1 MAAIICSGIM
11 LKKTR
16 RFAGDPAPFVMELPA
31 YHMPT
36 LGNVLRSM
44 WERGWS
50 FIKKA
55 GTIILLSTIFVWF
68 TTYFGWVDGQFQM
81 LSEEQ
86 IDGSILAK
94 IGNAIAWIFA
104 PLGWGNWEA
113 VVASI
118 TGLIAKENIVGTLGI
133 LFGNGDGTVYQAMGA
148 AFNGVT
154 GYSFMVFNLLCA
166 PCFAAIGA
174 IKREMNNRK
183 WTWFAIG
190 YQCGFAYL
198 IALMINQFG
207 GWFLGAGNII
217 GTIVA
222 VIVLAG
228 LLYMLFRP
236 YKDATKLSVK
246 M

>member
-1 MAAIICSGIM
+1 
-11 LKKTR
+11 
-16 RFAGDPAPFVMELPA
+16 
-31 YHMPT
+31 
-36 LGNVLRSM
+36 
-44 WERGWS
+44 
-50 FIKKA
+50 
-55 GTIILLSTIFVWF
+55 
-68 TTYFGWVDGQFQM
+68 M